1 MSDAESLSGELL
13 SGEPLAELA
22 SRRILLVIS
31 GGIAAYKA
39 LELIRLLRKSGAS
52 VRAVLTKAGAE
63 FVTALSVGALT
74 EDKVYT
80 DLWSLTDEAEMGHIR
95 LSREADLIVIAPAS
109 ADLIA
114 KMANGLADDLAST
127 MLLAANK
134 PILIAPAMNVRMWEH
149 PATVANIATLES
161 RGVTKVGPD
170 PGPMACGEFGMGRMA
185 EPAEI
190 LAAIAGHFAAGALS
204 GPLVGRRILITSGPT
219 QEAIDPVRFI
229 SNRSSGKQG
238 HAIAA
243 ACARLGAETILVSG
257 PTQEPAPP
265 GVTLVPVESADEM
278 LAACRAALPVDAA
291 VCAAAVSDWRPADPA
306 TRKIKK
312 KPGAAAPEIHLVQTP
327 DILATL
333 SLPGSRRPSLV
344 VGFALE
350 TENLIENAKAKLKT
364 KGCDWIVANAATQ
377 DSTVFG
383 SKYNTIT
390 LVTSVGTEL
399 WPRASKQEVGARL
412 AAAIAEHLSASPRD
426 EQSNGLARSA

>member
-1 MSDAESLSGELL
+1 VSDAEPPPDLT
-13 SGEPLAELA
+13 AK
-22 SRRILLVIS
+22 RVLLVIS

-109 ADLIA
+109 ADLLA
-114 KMANGLADDLAST
+114 KMAAGLADDLAST
-127 MLLAANK
+127 MLLAADK

-161 RGVTKVGPD
+161 RGVVKVGPA

-185 EPAEI
+185 EPAEV
-190 LAAIAGHFAAGALS
+190 LAAVARHFAP
-204 GPLVGRRILITSGPT
+204 GPLAGKRILVTSGPT

-243 ACARLGAETILVSG
+243 ACARLGADTILVSG
-257 PTQEPAPP
+257 PTQEPTPP
-265 GVTLVPVESADEM
+265 GVTLLSIETADEM
-278 LAACRAALPVDAA
+278 LKACQEALPVDAA
-291 VCAAAVSDWRPADPA
+291 VCAAAVSDWRPAEPA
-306 TRKIKK
+306 RRKIKK
-312 KPGAAAPEIHLVQTP
+312 RAGGTPPEIQLIQTP

-333 SLPGSRRPSLV
+333 SAPSPKRPRLV

-350 TENLIENAKAKLKT
+350 TDNLIENARNKLAS
-364 KGCDWIVANAATQ
+364 KGCDWIVANAASQ

-383 SKYNTIT
+383 SNYNTVT
-390 LVTSVGTEL
+390 LVTSAGLETWV
-399 WPRASKQEVGARL
+399 RASKREVGEHL
-412 AAAIAEHLSASPRD
+412 AAAIAGHLAT
-426 EQSNGLARSA
+426 RSAGDDLELAQSA

>member
-1 MSDAESLSGELL
+1 MNSVTEVSQLPD
-13 SGEPLAELA
+13 LA
-22 SRRILLVIS
+22 SKRVLLVIS

-39 LELIRLLRKSGAS
+39 LELIRLLRKSAAS

-114 KMANGLADDLAST
+114 KMAMGLADDLAST

-134 PILIAPAMNVRMWEH
+134 PILIAPAMNVMMWEH
-149 PATVANIATLES
+149 PATIANIATLET
-161 RGVTKVGPD
+161 RGVAKVGPT

-185 EPAEI
+185 EPADI
-190 LAAIAGHFAAGALS
+190 LSAVADHFARTKP
-204 GPLVGRRILITSGPT
+204 GPLTGRRILITSGPT

-257 PTQEPAPP
+257 PTEEPTPA
-265 GVTLVPVESADEM
+265 GVTLVRVESAEEM
-278 LAACRAALPVDAA
+278 LAACQAALPVDAA
-291 VCAAAVSDWRPADPA
+291 ICAAAVSDWRPADPSPQ
-306 TRKIKK
+306 KIKK
-312 KPGAAAPEIHLVQTP
+312 KTSASAPEIHLVQTP
-327 DILATL
+327 DILARL
-333 SLPGSRRPSLV
+333 SKAGPLRPRLV

-350 TENLIENAKAKLKT
+350 TENLLENARAKLLS
-364 KGCDWIVANAATQ
+364 KGCDWIVANSAAQ
-377 DSTVFG
+377 DFTVFG
-383 SKYNTIT
+383 SSYNTVS

-399 WPRASKQEVGARL
+399 WPRASKQEVGERL
-412 AAAIAEHLSASPRD
+412 AVSIADYLTASAKGGH
-426 EQSNGLARSA
+426 QIGLAQSA

>member
-1 MSDAESLSGELL
+1 VSDADQL
-13 SGEPLAELA
+13 PDLA
-22 SRRILLVIS
+22 SKRVLLVIS

-63 FVTALSVGALT
+63 FVTPLSVGALT
-74 EDKVYT
+74 EDKVYSE
-80 DLWSLTDEAEMGHIR
+80 LWSLTDEAEMGHIR

-109 ADLIA
+109 ADLLA
-114 KMANGLADDLAST
+114 KMATGIADDLAST

-134 PILIAPAMNVRMWEH
+134 PVLMAPAMNVRMWEH
-149 PATVANIATLES
+149 PATVANLATLES
-161 RGVTKVGPD
+161 RGVTRVGPA

-190 LAAIAGHFAAGALS
+190 LAAIAGHFAGTKR
-204 GPLVGRRILITSGPT
+204 GPLAGRRILITSGPT

-257 PTQEPAPP
+257 PTREATPP
-265 GVTLVPVESADEM
+265 GVHLISIESADEM
-278 LAACRAALPVDAA
+278 LAACQAALPVDAA
-291 VCAAAVSDWRPADPA
+291 ICAAAVSDWRPADPA
-306 TRKIKK
+306 AQKIKK
-312 KPGAAAPEIHLVQTP
+312 KAGAAAPEIHLVQTP
-327 DILATL
+327 DILAAL
-333 SLPGSRRPSLV
+333 SKAGPRRPHLV

-350 TENLIENAKAKLKT
+350 TENLVENAKAKLKS

-383 SKYNTIT
+383 SSYNTIT
-390 LVTSVGTEL
+390 LVTAVGTEL
-399 WPRASKQEVGARL
+399 WPRASKQAVGERL
-412 AAAIAEHLSASPRD
+412 AAAIAETLPSLGKH
-426 EQSNGLARSA
+426 QIGLAQSA

>member
-1 MSDAESLSGELL
+1 VSDVEQL
-13 SGEPLAELA
+13 PDLA
-22 SRRILLVIS
+22 SKRILLVIS

-52 VRAVLTKAGAE
+52 VRGVLTKAGAE
-63 FVTALSVGALT
+63 FITALSVGALT

-80 DLWSLTDEAEMGHIR
+80 ELWSLTDEAEMGHIR
-95 LSREADLIVIAPAS
+95 LSRESDLIVIAPAS
-109 ADLIA
+109 ADLLA
-114 KMANGLADDLAST
+114 KMATGLADDLAST

-149 PATVANIATLES
+149 PATIANIATLEA
-161 RGVTKVGPD
+161 RGVTKVGPA

-185 EPAEI
+185 EPVEI
-190 LAAIAGHFAAGALS
+190 LAAIADHFAEAKL
-204 GPLVGRRILITSGPT
+204 GPLAGPLASRRILVTSGPT

-257 PTQEPAPP
+257 PTQEPTPP
-265 GVTLVPVESADEM
+265 GVRLVPVESADEM
-278 LAACRAALPVDAA
+278 LAACQATLSVDAA

-306 TRKIKK
+306 IQKIKK
-312 KPGAAAPEIHLVQTP
+312 KAGAAAPEIRLVQTP

-333 SLPGSRRPSLV
+333 SRPGPRRPRLV

-350 TENLIENAKAKLKT
+350 TENLIENAKAKLKS

-383 SKYNTIT
+383 SSYNAVT

-399 WPRASKQEVGARL
+399 WPRASKQEVGERL
-412 AAAIAEHLSASPRD
+412 AAAIAEYLTISARG
-426 EQSNGLARSA
+426 EHQIGLAHLA

>member
-1 MSDAESLSGELL
+1 MSGAEQLPDLG
-13 SGEPLAELA
+13 
-22 SRRILLVIS
+22 SRRILLVVT

-114 KMANGLADDLAST
+114 KMATGMADDLAST

-190 LAAIAGHFAAGALS
+190 LAAIAGHFPNTKPLS
-204 GPLVGRRILITSGPT
+204 GRRILITSG
-219 QEAIDPVRFI
+219 
-229 SNRSSGKQG
+229 
-238 HAIAA
+238 
-243 ACARLGAETILVSG
+243 
-257 PTQEPAPP
+257 
-265 GVTLVPVESADEM
+265 
-278 LAACRAALPVDAA
+278 
-291 VCAAAVSDWRPADPA
+291 
-306 TRKIKK
+306 
-312 KPGAAAPEIHLVQTP
+312 
-327 DILATL
+327 
-333 SLPGSRRPSLV
+333 
-344 VGFALE
+344 
-350 TENLIENAKAKLKT
+350 
-364 KGCDWIVANAATQ
+364 
-377 DSTVFG
+377 
-383 SKYNTIT
+383 
-390 LVTSVGTEL
+390 
-399 WPRASKQEVGARL
+399 
-412 AAAIAEHLSASPRD
+412 
-426 EQSNGLARSA
+426 